1 MYPWSPGPRGVRNGV
16 VGSPP
21 ARRPSEG
28 LSFRAMTQSDT
39 PARDPRAV
47 VDTRSRHNRTRTWW
61 SLVNPLLIP
70 RSWQAYRLRYS
81 RRAEHLLRAQCAHL
95 PETAHLRRPNVGQG
109 QHGRSPRASSLST
122 RAPDVTSAANIKFQF
137 FCCYDTYPTGQGA
150 TLRRHP
156 TTPHRTTH
164 NTTTRGHRCPPESLH
179 APGWVTGATPPTR
192 GAHGQVTVHG
202 DATHILIH

>member
-1 MYPWSPGPRGVRNGV
+1 M

-109 QHGRSPRASSLST
+109 QHGRSPRASSLDP
-122 RAPDVTSAANIKFQF
+122 RAPDVTSAANIMNQNLV
-137 FCCYDTYPTGQGA
+137 CCYVAYSTGQGV
-150 TLRRHP
+150 TKQRDP
-156 TTPHRTTH
+156 TTAHRTTH
-164 NTTTRGHRCPPESLH
+164 RTTPGGHRCPRKRLP
-179 APGWVTGATPPTR
+179 APGRVTGAT
-192 GAHGQVTVHG
+192 
-202 DATHILIH
+202 